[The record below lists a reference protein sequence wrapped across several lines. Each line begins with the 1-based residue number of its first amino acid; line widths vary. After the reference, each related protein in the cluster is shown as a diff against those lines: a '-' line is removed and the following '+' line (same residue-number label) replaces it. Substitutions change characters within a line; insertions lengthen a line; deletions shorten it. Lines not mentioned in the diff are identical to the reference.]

1 MDEPMKNTNLFK
13 KIVSKTIVY
22 VLLILFAIFMMG
34 PFLWLISVSLMP
46 GKNIFAFP
54 PAILPTFIDFKNY
67 IEVWEYMDF
76 LKYIWNTVIIT
87 FLGVTLSIIFS
98 ALTAYP
104 LAIFNF
110 KGRNLIFML
119 LVSTMIIPAAAG
131 LVVNY
136 LTINNL
142 GLINTFTGVVLPTL
156 VSVFNVFLFRQA
168 FMGIPGD
175 IRDSGKM
182 DGASEFRIWVQL
194 MMPMIK
200 PAVAVVGLFEFMA
213 NWNSFLWPIIVLDT
227 EKYPLA
233 SALSF
238 LNGQF
243 SYNFGW
249 IAAGT
254 VISVI
259 PIIFV
264 FLFTQKYYMEGLAGA
279 VKG

>member
-1 MDEPMKNTNLFK
+1 MDKAMENK
-13 KIVSKTIVY
+13 KLLKIIQNK
-22 VLLILFAIFMMG
+22 VLIYIPLMLFALLMMG
-34 PFLWLISVSLMP
+34 PFLWLLSVSLMP
-46 GKNIFAFP
+46 GKNVFSFP
-54 PAILPTFIDFKNY
+54 PAIFPTFIDFKNY
-67 IEVWEYMDF
+67 VDVWQYMDF

-87 FLGVTLSIIFS
+87 FFGVVFSILLCS
-98 ALTAYP
+98 LTAYP
-104 LAIFNF
+104 LAIFKF
-110 KGRNLIFML
+110 KGKNIIFVALIA
-119 LVSTMIIPAAAG
+119 TMIIPAAAG

-136 LTINNL
+136 LTINKL
-142 GLINTFTGVVLPTL
+142 GLINTFTGVVLPGL
-156 VSVFNVFLFRQA
+156 VTVFNVFLFRQA
-168 FMGIPGD
+168 FMGIPSE

-182 DGASEFRIWVQL
+182 DGASEFRIWWQL

-200 PAVAVVGLFEFMA
+200 PAIAVVALFEFMA
-213 NWNSFLWPIIVLDT
+213 SWNSFLWPIIILNTD
-227 EKYPLA
+227 KYPLA

-259 PIIFV
+259 PIIIV
-264 FLFTQKYYMEGLAGA
+264 FLLTQKYFMEGISGS

>member
-1 MDEPMKNTNLFK
+1 
-13 KIVSKTIVY
+13 
-22 VLLILFAIFMMG
+22 
-34 PFLWLISVSLMP
+34 MP
-46 GKNIFAFP
+46 GKNVFSFP
-54 PAILPTFIDFKNY
+54 PAIFPTFIDFKNY
-67 IEVWEYMDF
+67 VDVWQYMDF

-87 FLGVTLSIIFS
+87 FFGVVFSILLCS
-98 ALTAYP
+98 LTAYP
-104 LAIFNF
+104 LAIFKF
-110 KGRNLIFML
+110 KGKNIIFVALIA
-119 LVSTMIIPAAAG
+119 TMIIPAAAG

-136 LTINNL
+136 LTINKL
-142 GLINTFTGVVLPTL
+142 GLINTFTGVVLPGL
-156 VSVFNVFLFRQA
+156 VTVFNVFLFRQA
-168 FMGIPGD
+168 FMGIPSE

-182 DGASEFRIWVQL
+182 DGASEFRIWWQL

-200 PAVAVVGLFEFMA
+200 PAIAVVALFEFMA
-213 NWNSFLWPIIVLDT
+213 SWNSFLWPIIILNTD
-227 EKYPLA
+227 KYPLA

-259 PIIFV
+259 PIIIV
-264 FLFTQKYYMEGLAGA
+264 FLLTQKYFMEGISGS

>member
-1 MDEPMKNTNLFK
+1 MKNTKRLKNA
-13 KIVSKTIVY
+13 VNKTVIY
-22 VLLILFAIFMMG
+22 VLLIIFALFMMG
-34 PFLWLISVSLMP
+34 PFLWLLSVSLMP

-67 IEVWEYMDF
+67 IEVWQYMDF

-87 FLGVTLSIIFS
+87 FLGLTLSILFC

-104 LAIFNF
+104 LAIFKF
-110 KGRNLIFML
+110 RGRNTIFLLLIA
-119 LVSTMIIPAAAG
+119 TMIIPAAAA

-136 LTINNL
+136 LTINKL
-142 GLINTFTGVVLPTL
+142 GLINSFIGVVLPSIVT
-156 VSVFNVFLFRQA
+156 VFNVFLLRQA
-168 FMGIPGD
+168 FMGVPLD

-182 DGASEFRIWVQL
+182 DGASEFRIWAQL

-200 PAVAVVGLFEFMA
+200 PAVAVVALFEFMG
-213 NWNSFLWPIIVLDT
+213 NWNSFLWPIIVLNTD
-227 EKYPLA
+227 KYPLA

-259 PIIFV
+259 PIIIV
-264 FLFTQKYYMEGLAGA
+264 FLFTQKYYMEGISGA

>member
-1 MDEPMKNTNLFK
+1 MKSK
-13 KIVSKTIVY
+13 KLLKTISKKFLIY
-22 VLLILFAIFMMG
+22 VPLTLFALFMMG

-46 GKNIFAFP
+46 GKNVFSFP
-54 PAILPTFIDFKNY
+54 PAIFPTFIDFKNY
-67 IEVWEYMDF
+67 VDVWQYMDF
-76 LKYIWNTVIIT
+76 FKYIWNTIIIT
-87 FLGVTLSIIFS
+87 FLGLVFSILLCS
-98 ALTAYP
+98 LTAYP
-104 LAIFNF
+104 LAIFKF
-110 KGRNLIFML
+110 KGKNIIFIAMIA
-119 LVSTMIIPAAAG
+119 TMIIPAAAG

-136 LTINNL
+136 LTINRL
-142 GLINTFTGVVLPTL
+142 GLINTFTGVVLPSL
-156 VSVFNVFLFRQA
+156 VTVFNVFLFRQA

-182 DGASEFRIWVQL
+182 DGASELRIWWQL

-200 PAVAVVGLFEFMA
+200 PAIAVVALFEFMA
-213 NWNSFLWPIIVLDT
+213 NWNSFLWPIIVLNTD
-227 EKYPLA
+227 KYPLA

-254 VISVI
+254 VISVL
-259 PIIFV
+259 PIIIV
-264 FLFTQKYYMEGLAGA
+264 FLLTQKYFMEGISGA

>member
-1 MDEPMKNTNLFK
+1 MKNK
-13 KIVSKTIVY
+13 KLLKTIQNK
-22 VLLILFAIFMMG
+22 VLIYIPLMLFALLMMG
-34 PFLWLISVSLMP
+34 PFLWLLSVSLMP
-46 GKNIFAFP
+46 GKNVFAFP
-54 PAILPTFIDFKNY
+54 PAIFPTFIDFKNY
-67 IEVWEYMDF
+67 VDVWQYMDF

-87 FLGVTLSIIFS
+87 FFGVVFSILLCS
-98 ALTAYP
+98 LTAYP
-104 LAIFNF
+104 LAIFKF
-110 KGRNLIFML
+110 KGKNMIFVALIA
-119 LVSTMIIPAAAG
+119 TMIIPAAAG

-136 LTINNL
+136 LTINKL
-142 GLINTFTGVVLPTL
+142 GLINTFTGVVLPGL
-156 VSVFNVFLFRQA
+156 VTVFNVFLFRQA
-168 FMGIPGD
+168 FMGIPSD

-182 DGASEFRIWVQL
+182 DGASEFRIWWQL

-200 PAVAVVGLFEFMA
+200 PAIAVVALFEFMA
-213 NWNSFLWPIIVLDT
+213 SWNSFLWPIIILNTD
-227 EKYPLA
+227 KYPLA

-259 PIIFV
+259 PIIIV
-264 FLFTQKYYMEGLAGA
+264 FLLTQKYFMEGISGS

>member
-1 MDEPMKNTNLFK
+1 MKNK
-13 KIVSKTIVY
+13 KLLKTMFNKIFIY
-22 VLLILFAIFMMG
+22 AVLIIFALFMMG
-34 PFLWLISVSLMP
+34 PFLWLLSVSLMP
-46 GKNIFAFP
+46 GKNIFSFP
-54 PAILPTFIDFKNY
+54 PAIIPTFIDFKNY
-67 IEVWEYMDF
+67 FEVWEYMNF
-76 LKYIWNTVIIT
+76 IKYIWNTLIIT
-87 FLGVTLSIIFS
+87 FLGVTLSILFS

-104 LAIFNF
+104 LAIFRF
-110 KGRNLIFML
+110 KGRNLIFLL

-136 LTINNL
+136 LTINKM
-142 GLINTFTGVVLPTL
+142 GLINSFTGVILPSL

-168 FMGIPGD
+168 FIGIPTD

-182 DGASEFRIWVQL
+182 DGASEFRIWGQL
-194 MMPMIK
+194 MIPMIK
-200 PAVAVVGLFEFMA
+200 PAVAVVGLFEFMGH
-213 NWNSFLWPIIVLDT
+213 WNSFLWPIIVLNP

-238 LNGQF
+238 LKGQF

-254 VISVI
+254 VISVV
-259 PIIFV
+259 PIIIV
-264 FLFTQKYYMEGLAGA
+264 FIFTQKYYMEGISGA